1 MTFTLA
7 AFAAQTLQ
15 TIPRHSS
22 ACAIK
27 CHQLHREAVLHFE
40 WQHVLEDVDWEEL
53 SELYRLAP
61 LGDKKPADLKLAF
74 SNSLFK
80 CFVFDAEKLIGA
92 GRALADGVDCSY
104 ICDVAVLPAYQGR
117 GVGKAIVS
125 GLVERSK
132 AHKKILLY
140 TAPGKEAFYRQ
151 LGFKRMSAAM
161 AIFQN
166 QAQALEWGLV
176 NDT

>member
-1 MTFTLA
+1 MENDHLPA
-7 AFAAQTLQ
+7 Y
-15 TIPRHSS
+15 
-22 ACAIK
+22 AINRDYFD
-27 CHQLHREAVLHFE
+27 REFVLHFE
-40 WQHVLEDVDWEEL
+40 WQYSLEDVDWEEL
-53 SELYRLAP
+53 SKLYRLAP
-61 LGDKKPADLKLAF
+61 LGEKKPADLRLAF

-80 CFVFDAEKLIGA
+80 CFVFDADKLVGA

-104 ICDVAVLPAYQGR
+104 ICDVAVLPDYQGR
-117 GVGKAIVS
+117 GIGKSIVS

-132 AHKKILLY
+132 GHKKILLY
-140 TAPGKEAFYRQ
+140 TAPGKEPFYRQ